1 MTERKGVMDKSL
13 KELARDG
20 FKIALGI
27 GAVAAGIG
35 VVYCVGKVNAMDK
48 LLDGSIKDLSKRTPV
63 NVSDSLVRAAT
74 ERAVEKAVASASS
87 SVSAEVRDDMSRQI
101 RLSVAD
107 SVKNMYGTIKDQV
120 SKEVANKVA
129 RLDISD
135 LREQVKDMAKDE
147 IIDRM
152 NLDMDD
158 VLADYNRQLE
168 SVGKI
173 YSSIA
178 ETFSKKAGS

>member
-1 MTERKGVMDKSL
+1 MSEKNVLDKSL
-13 KELARDG
+13 KDIVNDAKKVV
-20 FKIALGI
+20 F
-27 GAVAAGIG
+27 GIG
-35 VVYCVGKVNAMDK
+35 VAAVGAGVLYCVFKVNAIDR
-48 LLDGSIKDLSKRTPV
+48 LVDGSIRDISKRTQV
-63 NVSDSLVRAAT
+63 NVSDSLVRVAT
-74 ERAVEKAVASASS
+74 ERAVEKAVSNAANSISAD
-87 SVSAEVRDDMSRQI
+87 VREDMNRQI
-101 RLSVAD
+101 RLMVND
-107 SVKNMYGTIKDQV
+107 SVKNMYSTIKESV
-120 SKEVANKVA
+120 AKEVASKVS

-135 LREQVKDMAKDE
+135 LREEIKDAAKEE

>member
-1 MTERKGVMDKSL
+1 MTEKGVMDKSL
-13 KELARDG
+13 KELTRDG
-20 FKIALGI
+20 FKIILGI
-27 GAVAAGIG
+27 GVITTG
-35 VVYCVGKVNAMDK
+35 VGVLYCVGKVNSIDR
-48 LLDGSIKDLSKRTPV
+48 LVDGSIKDLSKRTPV
-63 NVSDSLVRAAT
+63 NVSDSLIRAAT

-87 SVSAEVRDDMSRQI
+87 SVSSDVRDDMNRQI
-101 RLSVAD
+101 RIAVAD
-107 SVKNMYGTIKDQV
+107 SVKNMYSTIKDQV